1 MVAQSARRSAASY
14 FGRTGLYPLFTPPGS
29 LSRFGGRYKLASQ
42 LLLFA
47 RAGARP
53 ALKPSVKV
61 LSASPFSASPA
72 CRPAAARPPPRPA
85 SLIKRKASPLEVL
98 AAYAPPAAPLPPCPA
113 LEPAC
118 LPGSRTLA
126 PASPVPLEPTE
137 FDLPVP
143 RDGAVRKRHVDFLMD
158 VFPEPP
164 PAPRFVESPVC
175 VARWL

>member
-1 MVAQSARRSAASY
+1 MTDGASRPPSPFAEFAYKDGAAFAVDDDDDDESLRS
-14 FGRTGLYPLFTPPGS
+14 LTPVSP
-29 LSRFGGRYKLASQ
+29 
-42 LLLFA
+42 
-47 RAGARP
+47 
-53 ALKPSVKV
+53 
-61 LSASPFSASPA
+61 ASPFSASPA
-72 CRPAAARPPPRPA
+72 CRPAAARAPPRPA